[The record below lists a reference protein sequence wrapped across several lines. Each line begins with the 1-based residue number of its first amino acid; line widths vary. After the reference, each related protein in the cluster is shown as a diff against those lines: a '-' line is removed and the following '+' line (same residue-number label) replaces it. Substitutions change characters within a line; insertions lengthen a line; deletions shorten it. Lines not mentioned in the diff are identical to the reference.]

1 MKRATGLVLA
11 VVLLAAGIGAT
22 TAGVLPPGFGDNSL
36 ERGNG
41 DDRGVDTLEE
51 IDDLIAVPSSGPNGD
66 YVVIDEDGQLT
77 IDLTS
82 ENPNTAVDGV
92 PPSAFTGIDDVFEL
106 EYTGSEG
113 ATVWIETDDE
123 RLEFYTESGSIAD
136 EENATVLGPN
146 ERVAVGF
153 SVDSEG
159 LEAGDQIVGT
169 FTVHATIA
177 DSRVYVA
184 SPRATIEIDA
194 PDNVTRNV
202 TIENA
207 RSHLALTGD
216 AQAFQ
221 IGSDVTLEELTVR
234 FTERGDPAF
243 TLDAAE
249 VAEVEQ
255 RLGGLPSETGTIEI
269 GSYSVR
275 DAWEAETIRDVEY
288 RYAIDRD
295 WLNASGADPE
305 TVTLHSYDDEDD
317 RWETIE
323 TSVVAETA
331 DVVVIEARLDGFSTH
346 ALTIESP
353 VVTVTSLSLE
363 PSTVMVGEAVTVTTT
378 IENSGRVNGTGELA
392 VTVDGD
398 ERETIVASVDAGA
411 SVTETLELTIDE
423 PGEYEIGV
431 GDAEPVT
438 LTVLE
443 VDEPVPT
450 EPAGDDGEDEDEETV
465 ETPDEPDESDEPTD
479 EESAFGALGVAGILL
494 ASSIAFGTIWR
505 IRHSR

>member
-1 MKRATGLVLA
+1 MKRVTGLLLT

-22 TAGVLPPGFGDNSL
+22 SAGVLPPGFDGNSS
-36 ERGNG
+36 EDGN
-41 DDRGVDTLEE
+41 DRGVDTLEE
-51 IDDLIAVPSSGPNGD
+51 IDDLIATPSSGPNGD
-66 YVVIDEDGQLT
+66 YVVIDEDGHLM

-82 ENPNTAVDGV
+82 GNPNTAVDGV

-113 ATVWIETDDE
+113 TTVWIETDDE
-123 RLEFYTESGSIAD
+123 RLEFHTESGVIGD

-194 PDNVTRNV
+194 PDNVTRVV
-202 TIENA
+202 TIEHA
-207 RSHLALTGD
+207 RSHIALTGD
-216 AQAFQ
+216 AHAFQ
-221 IGSDVTLEELTVR
+221 IGSNVMLEELTVR
-234 FTERGDPAF
+234 FNGRGDPTF

-249 VAEVEQ
+249 VAEHDQ
-255 RLGGLPSETGTIEI
+255 RLERLPSETGTVEI
-269 GSYSVR
+269 GSYTVR
-275 DAWEAETIRDVEY
+275 NASEAETIRDVEY

-295 WLNASGADPE
+295 WLNATGADPE
-305 TVTLHSYDDEDD
+305 TITVHSYDEEAD
-317 RWETIE
+317 RWEPSDT
-323 TSVVAETA
+323 TVVDETA
-331 DVVVIEARLDGFSTH
+331 EAVVLEARLDVFSTH
-346 ALTIESP
+346 ALTADAP
-353 VVTVTSLSLE
+353 VLTVTDLALE
-363 PSTVMVGEAVTVTTT
+363 PSTVTVGEAVTVTTT
-378 IENSGRVNGTGELA
+378 IENSGRVNGTDELA

-398 ERETIVASVDAGA
+398 ERETIVASVDAGV
-411 SVTETLELTIDE
+411 SVTETFELTIDE

-443 VDEPVPT
+443 ADEPTAPDT
-450 EPAGDDGEDEDEETV
+450 GGDDEEEEETV
-465 ETPDEPDESDEPTD
+465 ETPDEPDERGEPI
-479 EESAFGALGVAGILL
+479 EEEGGFGALGVAGLLL
-494 ASSIAFGTIWR
+494 AGSIAFGTIWR
-505 IRHSR
+505 VRHSR